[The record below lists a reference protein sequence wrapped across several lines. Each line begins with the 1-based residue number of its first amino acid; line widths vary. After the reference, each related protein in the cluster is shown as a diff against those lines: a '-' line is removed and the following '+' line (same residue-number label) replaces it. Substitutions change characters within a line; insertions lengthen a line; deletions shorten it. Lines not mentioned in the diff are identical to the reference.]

1 MVYVPL
7 RALEQEDEPVLEE
20 ALVELN
26 DVAES
31 EPKFFRKHYKDI
43 FGAFMKILEKN
54 DYTNSTLRH
63 QPVEFLTTVGERIPT
78 ILEKDDELLK
88 NLLDVIFKI
97 MIDIDEE
104 IDVTWLRPKE
114 GFRIDEDE
122 EDEDD
127 VSFGKSCIDRLVASL
142 GDEKMLPL
150 LSILVQNTLANDQ
163 DWRFKHA
170 GLMALSQVGE
180 YIEDAE
186 KIAPMVPTIIAHL
199 TH

>member
-104 IDVTWLRPKE
+104 IDVTWLKLKE
-114 GFRIDEDE
+114 GFRMDEDE
-122 EDEDD
+122 EE
-127 VSFGKSCIDRLVASL
+127 A
-142 GDEKMLPL
+142 
-150 LSILVQNTLANDQ
+150 
-163 DWRFKHA
+163 A
-170 GLMALSQVGE
+170 GQ
-180 YIEDAE
+180 
-186 KIAPMVPTIIAHL
+186 
-199 TH
+199 